1 MEEQNK
7 EQKLLDSVANVVQE
21 QGKKNV
27 DMVNK
32 RIDFDNKTM
41 KRLNTMLPLYK
52 DELGSMRDSELY
64 SHVVRIAV
72 NALFEGD
79 FKKKLEE
86 L

>member
-7 EQKLLDSVANVVQE
+7 KQELLDGVADVVQE
-21 QGKKNV
+21 QDKKNV
-27 DMVNK
+27 DMTNK

-52 DELGSMRDSELY
+52 DEFGSMRDSELY
-64 SHVVRIAV
+64 SRVVRIAV